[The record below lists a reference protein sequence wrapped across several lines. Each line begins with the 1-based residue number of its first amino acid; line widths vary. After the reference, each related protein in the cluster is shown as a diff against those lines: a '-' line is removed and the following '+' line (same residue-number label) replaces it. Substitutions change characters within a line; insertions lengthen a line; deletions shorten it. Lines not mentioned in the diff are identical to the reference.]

1 MDLEKEWVA
10 EHEEEYY
17 QIGEKKE
24 ESNWHHK
31 EVN

>member
-10 EHEEEYY
+10 EHEEEYC